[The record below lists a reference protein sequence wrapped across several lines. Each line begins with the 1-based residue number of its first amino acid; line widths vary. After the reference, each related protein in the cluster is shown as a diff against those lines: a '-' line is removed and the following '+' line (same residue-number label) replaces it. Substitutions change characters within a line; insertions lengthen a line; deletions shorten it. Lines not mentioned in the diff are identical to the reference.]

1 MPRSAERADGATAA
15 NVFNIAAGQPFLR
28 TLAAALLAGD
38 LPRRGGEKPSPL
50 TLSSYTLLLPTR
62 RATRALQD
70 AFLAESGGRAMLL
83 PKIRPIAE
91 GQEDLSIIA
100 GTSGG
105 DGADAADIPPA
116 ISELARR
123 LTLTELVLAWSRQ
136 MREAQKAA
144 GDASTAALASMAGAS
159 TPAQAANL
167 AKELAGLMDLVE
179 TENVKLDG
187 LKSLVPEDF
196 SEHWGKTL
204 EFLKIIIEIW
214 PAFLAEQGRISAVE
228 RRNRVLLAEA
238 HRLET
243 MPPKGPVIIAGVTG
257 SIPAT
262 ARLMSVV
269 AGLPN
274 GAIVLPN
281 FDRAIDPA
289 EAALIAEKHPEHPQ
303 HGLVRLVRSLGLAAA
318 DVQDLRAPQTTPAT
332 EARRRFLTE
341 MMRPA
346 ATTSAWH
353 GYVAVAGKQA
363 TADGLAGMHRLDA
376 ANAQEEAEAIAL
388 IMREALEK
396 PGVTAALISP
406 DRLLARRV
414 GVRLATW
421 GINIDDSAGRPFA
434 KTVPGAFLDLIL
446 EAIHQDFKP
455 APTIALLKHPL
466 TRLGLSASAVRRAGR
481 FLELTAFR
489 TTYLGRGLDG
499 IDAAVERAAREAAGD
514 RAADEV
520 GTRRPNAVRRLWDAD
535 WVAARDLVK
544 RLREAFAPWRDAIK
558 PETPYPLQTFAVAH
572 IAVAEAI
579 AKLPDD
585 DAGKPEDAATVANPL
600 WRGEAG
606 ETAQTF
612 FAAVMDTSLR
622 APPLTLDDYPEFY
635 RGLVANEAVRPRV
648 PVHPRLSIWG
658 PFEARLQQPDIVILG
673 SLNEGTW
680 PEAADPGPWLNRP
693 MRAQLTLPSPEERI
707 GHAAHD
713 FAALLGANKV
723 YLTRALK
730 VDGVPTVPSRW
741 LMRMDALLSGLAIEL
756 PQEQEKP
763 WLSWARARD
772 SAGEPAPVKAPAP
785 CPPLELR
792 PRKLSVTQIER
803 WIANPYAIFASHV
816 LKLEALPALGEEP
829 GPSLRGAII
838 HAALGRFATRNP
850 SSLPADIYA
859 ELNADIAA
867 VLNDYT
873 GHARVAAFWQPRFE
887 RFARWFADTEAD
899 RRAGVITVVPEV
911 TGKLALSGPAGPFML
926 NARAD
931 RIDIRR
937 DGATIIDYK
946 TGTPPSANRVE
957 LGLAPQLPLE
967 AAILV
972 AGGFDKIT
980 SKDITALAYVHVRG
994 GHPPGEYIALKVGDV
1009 AGVARDA
1016 RLGLERM
1023 IERYDD
1029 PATPYRAL
1037 RRASF
1042 ANAYEYDDFAHLA
1055 RVGEWSAGDE
1065 GEG

>member
-1 MPRSAERADGATAA
+1 MPAFANPAEASA
-15 NVFNIAAGQPFLR
+15 NVFNVGAGQSFLR

-38 LPRRGGEKPSPL
+38 LPRRGGGKPSPL

-70 AFLAESGGRAMLL
+70 AFLAVSGGRAMLL

-91 GQEDLSIIA
+91 GQEDLSILA
-100 GTSGG
+100 GSVAS
-105 DGADAADIPPA
+105 DGADFGDIPPA
-116 ISELARR
+116 ISELSRR
-123 LTLTELVLAWSRQ
+123 LTLTELVLAWSSR
-136 MREAQKAA
+136 MREAQKAG
-144 GDASTAALASMAGAS
+144 GDATAAALASMAGAR

-167 AKELAGLMDLVE
+167 AKELGGLMDLVE

-187 LKSLVPEDF
+187 LKTLVPEDF

-214 PAFLAEQGRISAVE
+214 PAFLAEQGRISAIE

-243 MPPKGPVIIAGVTG
+243 MPPSAPVVIAGVTG

-269 AGLPN
+269 ARLPN

-281 FDRAIDPA
+281 HD
-289 EAALIAEKHPEHPQ
+289 AALDDAEFDLIAKDHPEHPQ
-303 HGLVRLVRSLGLAAA
+303 HGLAKLVRSLGIAPAA
-318 DVQDLRAPQTTPAT
+318 VQELRPKPVAASDA
-332 EARRRFLTE
+332 ARRRFLSE
-341 MMRPA
+341 IMRPA
-346 ATTSAWH
+346 STTKAWA
-353 GYVAVAGKQA
+353 GYVATADKSA
-363 TADGLAGMHRLDA
+363 TAAGLAGMHRLDA

-388 IMREALEK
+388 VMREALET
-396 PGVTAALISP
+396 PHVTAALISP

-421 GINIDDSAGRPFA
+421 GINVDDSAGRPFA

-446 EAIHQDFKP
+446 EALQQNFAP
-455 APTIALLKHPL
+455 APTMALLKHPL
-466 TRLGLSASAVRRAGR
+466 TRLGLEASAIRRAGR

-499 IDAAVERAAREAAGD
+499 IDAAVERAARETAGD
-514 RAADEV
+514 KSADEV

-535 WVAARDLVK
+535 WAAARDLVK
-544 RLREAFAPWRDAIK
+544 RLRAAFEPWSTAIE
-558 PETPYPLQTFAVAH
+558 PGAAYSLQTFAAAH

-579 AKLPDD
+579 AKRPEEDTE
-585 DAGKPEDAATVANPL
+585 KPAEVETAANPL

-606 ETAQTF
+606 EAAQTF
-612 FAAVMDTSLR
+612 FAAVMDPSLR
-622 APPLTLDDYPEFY
+622 APALTIDDYPEFY
-635 RGLVANEAVRPRV
+635 RGLVAGEAVRPRV

-693 MRAQLTLPSPEERI
+693 MREKLGLPSPEERI

-713 FAALLGANKV
+713 FAALLGARKV
-723 YLTRALK
+723 YLTRSLK

-741 LMRMDALLSGLAIEL
+741 LMRMDALLSGLDIKL
-756 PQEQEKP
+756 PQETDKP

-772 SAGEPAPVKAPAP
+772 AAGPPTPVKAPAP
-785 CPPLELR
+785 CPPVGVR

-803 WIANPYAIFASHV
+803 WISNPYAIYASHI
-816 LKLEALPALGEEP
+816 LKLDALPALGEEP
-829 GPSLRGAII
+829 GASLRGAII
-838 HAALGRFATRNP
+838 HAALGRFAARNP
-850 SSLPADIYA
+850 SSLPGDIHAELIADIRT
-859 ELNADIAA
+859 
-867 VLNDYT
+867 VLNEYT
-873 GHARVAAFWQPRFE
+873 GRPRVAAFWLPRFE
-887 RFARWFADTEAD
+887 RFAKWFADTETE
-899 RRAGVITVVPEV
+899 RRQGVITVVPEV
-911 TGKLALSGPAGPFML
+911 SGKLVLSGPAGPFTL

-946 TGTPPSANRVE
+946 TGTPPSANRVAA
-957 LGLAPQLPLE
+957 GLSPQLPLE
-967 AAILV
+967 AAILI
-972 AGGFDKIT
+972 GKGFAKVETNAID
-980 SKDITALAYVHVRG
+980 ALAYIRVRG
-994 GHPPGEYIALKVGDV
+994 GHPPGEYVALKLGDV
-1009 AGVARDA
+1009 AGVANHA
-1016 RLGLERM
+1016 RIGLVAM

-1029 PATPYRAL
+1029 AATPYRAL

-1042 ANAYEYDDFAHLA
+1042 ASAYEYDDFAHLA
-1055 RVGEWSAGDE
+1055 RVGEWSAGTDD